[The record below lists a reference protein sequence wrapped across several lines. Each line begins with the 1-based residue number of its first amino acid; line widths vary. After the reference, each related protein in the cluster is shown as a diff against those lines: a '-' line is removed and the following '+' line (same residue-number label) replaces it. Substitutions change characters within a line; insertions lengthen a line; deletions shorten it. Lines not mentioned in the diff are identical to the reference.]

1 MIYKRHAKEIRQLI
15 RIYQH
20 EKYLEAMYER
30 DVRLRRLYIIAIKFL
45 ADELYDRSVRKLYI
59 GYPIMLSQENGNK
72 YNTNIWRYRKIV
84 LWIVDVFREYGIEED
99 I

>member
-1 MIYKRHAKEIRQLI
+1 
-15 RIYQH
+15 
-20 EKYLEAMYER
+20 
-30 DVRLRRLYIIAIKFL
+30 
-45 ADELYDRSVRKLYI
+45 
-59 GYPIMLSQENGNK
+59 MLSQENGNK